1 VEAMKTKRTTR
12 LTASVAAVLAAAL
25 LVPASAGAE
34 PATTTAPTPTAPT
47 LRATLQQDAEGLLA
61 QGAPGVLAD
70 LRTPRGVVKVR
81 AGAADTGTGRPVP
94 WNTRFRIGSLTKPF
108 VSTAVLQLVGRG
120 RLSLDDTVD
129 DWLPG
134 LVRGH
139 GNDGRKV
146 TVRMLLQHTS
156 GLPEY
161 LQGMPWLFSQEG
173 FEAHRYDT
181 VTPRRAVRTAMRFP
195 REFAPGTSWSYSNT
209 NYQLAGMVI
218 EAVTGRPWQ
227 QAVRRGILRPLR
239 LDQTVLPGTR
249 PGLPSPHAI
258 GYERF
263 PGPDAT
269 PEDPAYG
276 DPIDATRQN
285 PSWGGAAG
293 DMISTTRDTNRFLR
307 ALVRGR
313 LLEPAEQRELMR
325 TVPVSAAFRQNWP
338 GARYGLGLMR
348 IPVSCGVSWA
358 HGGDIMGFQT
368 RNGVLANGRR
378 SVTVT
383 MNTDSFVPEPGA
395 PVVTEDKTNALI
407 DHALCGR

>member
-1 VEAMKTKRTTR
+1 MTTSRLTRR
-12 LTASVAAVLAAAL
+12 LTATIATLAAATL
-25 LVPASAGAE
+25 LAPAAPAPAQDAE
-34 PATTTAPTPTAPT
+34 RPRTA
-47 LRATLQQDAEGLLA
+47 LRVTLQQDAVDLLA

-70 LRTPRGVVKVR
+70 VRTPRGTIKVR
-81 AGAADTGTGRPVP
+81 AGAADTRTGRPVP
-94 WNTRFRIGSLTKPF
+94 WNTRFRVGSLTKPF
-108 VSTAVLQLVGRG
+108 VSTAVLQLVGQG

-139 GNDGRKV
+139 GNDGRTV
-146 TVRMLLQHTS
+146 TVRQLLQHTS

-181 VTPRRAVRTAMRFP
+181 VTPRQAVRTAMRYAP
-195 REFAPGTSWSYSNT
+195 EFAPGTSWSYSNT

-239 LDQTVLPGTR
+239 LDQTVLPGTWA
-249 PGLPSPHAI
+249 GLPKPHAV

-276 DPIDATRQN
+276 EPIDATRQN

-293 DMISTTRDTNRFLR
+293 DIISTTRDTNRFLR
-307 ALVRGR
+307 ALVTGR
-313 LLEPAEQRELMR
+313 LLEPAQQRQLMR
-325 TVPVSAAFRQNWP
+325 TVPVNDVFAQNWP

-348 IPVSCGVSWA
+348 VPVSCGISWA

-378 SVTVT
+378 SVMIT

-407 DHALCGR
+407 DHALCPR